1 MADVIRAW
9 LKNPIGL
16 TTAQVLYLHAQKVF
30 RGRSFA
36 PDPHCGMEIE
46 IAPDPSFPS
55 INGQERKQD
64 VERNTKKNL
73 KTVGETDHRR
83 VVYFIGVLRVE
94 IPLNAVIYFPF
105 RCVENPKL

>member
-46 IAPDPSFPS
+46 IAPDPSFPRLMARRGNRTWRG
-55 INGQERKQD
+55 IRK
-64 VERNTKKNL
+64 RT
-73 KTVGETDHRR
+73 
-83 VVYFIGVLRVE
+83 
-94 IPLNAVIYFPF
+94 
-105 RCVENPKL
+105 